1 MPLRIEHELTIPD
14 EYTLQRVDQAIAQL
28 LPQYSRSRL
37 QQWLKS
43 GAILIDGSKRKPK
56 EKVFGGERVV
66 VDVEEAGEENL
77 AEDIPLDVVY
87 EDDEVLVI
95 NKPPGL
101 VVHPGAGNP
110 AGTLLNA
117 LLAHCPDISHVPR
130 AGIVHRLDKETSG
143 LLVVAKTLTAQNYLV
158 QEIQERRVN
167 RIYHAIV
174 YGRVARQE
182 GSVEGAIGRHPVH
195 RKKMAIRR
203 DGKPA
208 RTWYR
213 VLTHY
218 LEHTLIECRLD
229 TGRTHQIRVHM
240 QELGYPLVGDPTYG
254 GHFRLPKC
262 GDEHLSDVIREF
274 SRQALHARKLG
285 FVHPVSGKN
294 MSFQAPYPEDYE
306 ELLDFLD
313 DWRE

>member
-43 GAILIDGSKRKPK
+43 GGILVDGSKRKPK

-66 VDVEEAGEENL
+66 VSVEETGDENL
-77 AEDIPLDVVY
+77 AEDIPLDIVH
-87 EDDEVLVI
+87 EDDELLVV

-143 LLVVAKTLTAQNYLV
+143 LRVVAKTLTSQN
-158 QEIQERRVN
+158 
-167 RIYHAIV
+167 
-174 YGRVARQE
+174 
-182 GSVEGAIGRHPVH
+182 
-195 RKKMAIRR
+195 
-203 DGKPA
+203 
-208 RTWYR
+208 
-213 VLTHY
+213 
-218 LEHTLIECRLD
+218 
-229 TGRTHQIRVHM
+229 
-240 QELGYPLVGDPTYG
+240 
-254 GHFRLPKC
+254 
-262 GDEHLSDVIREF
+262 
-274 SRQALHARKLG
+274 
-285 FVHPVSGKN
+285 
-294 MSFQAPYPEDYE
+294 
-306 ELLDFLD
+306 
-313 DWRE
+313 

>member
-43 GAILIDGSKRKPK
+43 GGILVDGSKRKPK

-66 VDVEEAGEENL
+66 VSVEETGDENL
-77 AEDIPLDVVY
+77 AEDIPLDIVH
-87 EDDEVLVI
+87 EDDELLVV

-101 VVHPGAGNP
+101 VIHPGAGNP

-143 LLVVAKTLTAQNYLV
+143 LLVVAKTLTSQNYLV
-158 QEIQERRVN
+158 QEIQARRVN
-167 RIYHAIV
+167 RVYYAIV
-174 YGRVARQE
+174 YGRVTRPE
-182 GSVEGAIGRHPVH
+182 GSVEGAIGRHPVQ

-208 RTWYR
+208 WTWYR

-240 QELGYPLVGDPTYG
+240 QELGFPLVGDPTYG

-262 GDEHLSDVIREF
+262 GDEHLADVIREF
-274 SRQALHARKLG
+274 RRQALHARKLG
-285 FVHPVSGKN
+285 FDHPVSGKTMN
-294 MSFQAPYPEDYE
+294 FQAPYPEDYE
-306 ELLDFLD
+306 ELLDFLE